1 MVRVGARAGVR
12 MGAIVAALAWVL
24 PMTAMAA
31 PLIADLSKHR
41 IGISTGF
48 TGTDVLLFGAT
59 EGPGDIVVVVRGPN
73 FGAIVRR
80 KTRVAGVWVNG
91 AQIRYPDAPAFYAV
105 ASSRP
110 IDTVMNERVRAQN
123 QVGTDMI
130 QLSPDRTFGDSREM
144 AAFRAALVRNEKRR
158 GLFQTGVGKV
168 RFLGNR
174 LFRAEIAFPANVPTG
189 IYTVEVF
196 LVRKG
201 SVVSAQTTPL
211 VVSRAGFGA
220 EVFRFAHTFSV
231 WYGLI
236 AIALALTVGWFASV
250 ILRRF

>member
-1 MVRVGARAGVR
+1 MARPGVGFGVI
-12 MGAIVAALAWVL
+12 AAALACLL
-24 PMTAMAA
+24 PAAATAA

-59 EGPGDIVVVVRGPN
+59 EGPGDVVVVVRGPN

-91 AQIRYPDAPAFYAV
+91 AQLRYPDAPAFYAV
-105 ASSRP
+105 ASSRR
-110 IDTVMNERVRAQN
+110 IDEVMSERVRAQN

-130 QLSPDRTFGDSREM
+130 RLSPDRALGDAGEM
-144 AAFRAALVRNEKRR
+144 AEFRAALVRNEKRQ
-158 GLFQTGVGKV
+158 GLFETRVGKV
-168 RFLGNR
+168 RFLGNK
-174 LFRAEIAFPANVPTG
+174 LFRVEIAFPANVPTG

-201 SVVSAQTTPL
+201 TVVSAQTTPL

-220 EVFRFAHTFSV
+220 EVFRFAHAFSA

-236 AIALALTVGWFASV
+236 AIAMALAVGWLASV